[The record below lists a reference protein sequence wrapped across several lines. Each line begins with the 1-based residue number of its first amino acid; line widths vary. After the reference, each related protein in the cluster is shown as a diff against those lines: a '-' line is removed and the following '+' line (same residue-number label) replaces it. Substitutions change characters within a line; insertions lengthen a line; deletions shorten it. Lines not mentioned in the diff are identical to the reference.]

1 VNVVVVKR
9 LFFTE
14 FTPQMQ
20 SNEGSFMAISRF
32 ILHQWPHLSWFGW
45 WFNGEPFEN
54 TYTPMLPLIDALVGF
69 VSGWSPARAFHVV
82 TAFFYAVGPVF
93 LFWLAWRISKALVPS
108 FLAALAY
115 SVFSGSAIFHAF
127 RLDMGGAANLWRLRT
142 LVFYGEGP
150 HNTELAVLP
159 LVLLAAYLAFTT
171 RRYLW
176 CALAGLGM
184 AFMLLVNAFSAIDIA
199 IGYGCLILALKPAE
213 MPRAAAL
220 AIAIAA
226 GAYALAC
233 PFLPPSLIHT
243 IFVNAQSV
251 GGDFGIAKLATAQL
265 IVLACVAVVWLATRL
280 THDFFTRFALMFSVA
295 FFTVIVLELHFN
307 LSALPQPN
315 RYSVEME
322 MGLALAAVVVF
333 RAAAKFSRGPR
344 LVLVVLFLGAVV
356 VQMVHSTANTR
367 ELIGRIN
374 VTKTI
379 EYKVAH
385 WLDQNRQGL
394 RAFVS
399 SDTGTWLNVF
409 SDVPQMNSGHD
420 PFDPNPVIPIATWM
434 IFTGQASP
442 SILWLKAY
450 GVHSIYVPG
459 PASRI
464 SEKPIQHPEK
474 FAGVVPVLWHE
485 EDDTIFE
492 IPQRTESLAHVIPAD
507 AVVRRSPI
515 NGLDIGETERY
526 VSALD
531 DPGVAPAPMI
541 WTGQGRA
548 HIDSELHPGQVI
560 SVQVTYDRGWRA
572 FSNGRELP
580 VLRDGLGLMT
590 IQTDCQGHCPV
601 DLVFDLDTVRRI
613 CRVVSWTAAVLF
625 LVAAALVRFRFA
637 LGTRSVPGKPCLS
650 RRGY

>member
-1 VNVVVVKR
+1 VVVKR
-9 LFFTE
+9 IFFTD

-54 TYTPMLPLIDALVGF
+54 TYTPMLPLIDALVSFLTGC
-69 VSGWSPARAFHVV
+69 SPARAFHVV
-82 TAFFYAVGPVF
+82 TGLFYALGPVF

-115 SVFSGSAIFHAF
+115 SVFSGSAIFYAF
-127 RLDMGGAANLWRLRT
+127 RWDQGGAFNLWRLRT

-176 CALAGLGM
+176 FALATLGM
-184 AFMLLVNAFSAIDIA
+184 AFVLLVNAFSAIDVS
-199 IGYGCLILALKPAE
+199 IGFACLTLALKPAE
-213 MPRAAAL
+213 MPRAGAL
-220 AIAIAA
+220 AVAIAA
-226 GAYALAC
+226 GAYVLAC
-233 PFLPPSLIHT
+233 PFLPPTLIHT

-251 GGDFGIAKLATAQL
+251 GGDFSIAKLATAQL
-265 IVLACVAVVWLATRL
+265 MVLACVAAVWLATWF
-280 THDFFTRFALMFSVA
+280 TDDFFTRFALMFAVA
-295 FFTVIVLELHFN
+295 FFAVIFLEVRFN

-322 MGLALAAVVVF
+322 MGFALAAVVVF
-333 RAAAKFSRGPR
+333 RAAARLAPLPR
-344 LVLVVLFLGAVV
+344 LVLLVLFLGAVLG
-356 VQMVHSTANTR
+356 QTIHSNSNTR
-367 ELIGRIN
+367 HLIGRIN

-385 WLDQNRQGL
+385 WLDQNRPGL

-399 SDTGTWLNVF
+399 GDAGTWLNVF

-420 PFDPNPVIPIATWM
+420 PFVPNPVIPIATWM
-434 IFTGQASP
+434 IYTGQAAP
-442 SILWLKAY
+442 SILWLKAF

-459 PASRI
+459 PASRM
-464 SEKPIQHPEK
+464 SVKPIQHPEK
-474 FAGVVPVLWHE
+474 FMGVAPVLWHE

-492 IPQRTESLAHVIPAD
+492 IPQRTESLAHVIPA
-507 AVVRRSPI
+507 AALVPRQPV
-515 NGLDIGETERY
+515 NGLDIGELERY

-531 DPGVAPAPMI
+531 DPGIAIAPML
-541 WTGQGRA
+541 WTGQGKA

-560 SVQVTYDRGWRA
+560 SVQVTFDRGWRA
-572 FSNGRELP
+572 FSNGRELR
-580 VLRDGLGLMT
+580 VSRDGLGLMT
-590 IQTDCQGHCPV
+590 IEADCQGQCAV
-601 DLVFDLDTVRRI
+601 DLEFGLDTERRI
-613 CRVVSWTAAVLF
+613 CRVASWTAAIL
-625 LVAAALVRFRFA
+625 LALAGAFGRTSR
-637 LGTRSVPGKPCLS
+637 LGIA
-650 RRGY
+650 